1 MHLVFAVFK
10 YFPYGGLQKDLV
22 AIAGQCVL
30 RGHRVTVYCREWQ
43 GDAVADIEV
52 VVLPVSALS
61 NHRRDQRFVEALA
74 AALEPIDYDCLV
86 GFNKMPGLDFYYA
99 ADSCYRAKVMRERS
113 FLSRLTARFRLYGG
127 YEHAVFSGNTD
138 LLMISSKEIPVFQ
151 HYYHTA
157 DSRFHLLPP
166 GIRRDRIMPPDYAGQ
181 RQQFRRQW
189 QLAPQDKLVL
199 MVGSGFRTKGLDRAI
214 AALAALAPEQLN
226 RSWLYV
232 IGQDNSKP
240 YIDQA
245 RRAGVEPRLRFLQGR
260 DDIPAFLWGADMLIH
275 PAYRE
280 NTGTVLLEA
289 MVAGLPVVTTDVCGY
304 AHYVEDQAMGV
315 VLASPFDQHALGRA
329 LANTLFGAAEDWR
342 GRGQRFA
349 AAADIY
355 SMPERAAQLI
365 ETLAVGDDP
374 GIA

>member
-22 AIAGQCVL
+22 AIAEQCVH
-30 RGHRVTVYCREWQ
+30 RGHRVTVYCRQWQ
-43 GDAVADIEV
+43 GDSVAGIDV
-52 VVLPVSALS
+52 VVLPVKALS
-61 NHRRDQRFVEALA
+61 NHRRDQRFVEALT
-74 AALEPIDYDCLV
+74 AALEPLDYDWLV

-127 YEHAVFSGNTD
+127 YEQAVFGGNTD
-138 LLMISSKEIPVFQ
+138 VLMISSKEIPVFR

-157 DSRFHLLPP
+157 DSHLHLLPP
-166 GIRRDRIMPPDYAGQ
+166 GIRRDRIMPPDYTNQ

-189 QLAPQDKLVL
+189 QLAPEDKLIL

-214 AALAALAPEQLN
+214 AALAALAPEQLE

-240 YIDQA
+240 FIDQA
-245 RRAGVEPRLRFLQGR
+245 RRVGVEQRLRFLQGR
-260 DDIPAFLWGADMLIH
+260 DDIPAFLWGADLLIH

-289 MVAGLPVVTTDVCGY
+289 MVAGLPVLTTDVCGY
-304 AHYVEDQAMGV
+304 AHYVEDRAMGV
-315 VLASPFDQHALGRA
+315 VLASPFDQSALDRA
-329 LANTLFGAAEDWR
+329 LADMLFGVAEHWRDR
-342 GRGQRFA
+342 GRRFA
-349 AAADIY
+349 AEADIY

-365 ETLAVGDDP
+365 ETLAVNRDSGT
-374 GIA
+374 A